1 MIEQLRTLLN
11 TDPPGYEAQNLLAL
25 GDRIPPSPE
34 ELADLNARHAGVMV
48 LLFQDQS
55 TWHTVLIKRPSYPG
69 VHSDQIAFPGGKHEK
84 ADLNLQET
92 AIRETREE
100 VGLLPERIDH
110 LGALSQLYIPPSN
123 FLVHPFVG
131 VIDGPRNWIPEVG
144 EVAEV
149 IEMPLSVIMGAQN
162 VGYHPVTTRYGN
174 MKVPAYQYDGHV
186 IWGATGMMLAELS
199 VALERS
205 GFKE

>member
-25 GDRIPPSPE
+25 GDRIPPSPK

-69 VHSDQIAFPGGKHEK
+69 VHSDQIAFPGGKREDS
-84 ADLNLQET
+84 DLNLQET

-100 VGLLPERIDH
+100 VGLLPDRINH

-131 VIDGPRNWIPEVG
+131 LIVGPRRWIPEVE

-162 VGYHPVTTRYGN
+162 VGYHPVKTRYGN
-174 MKVPAYQYDGHV
+174 MKVPAYQYNGHI

-199 VALERS
+199 VALERA
-205 GFKE
+205 GFKG